1 MVVTRISHRN
11 MKPPVHPPQRF
22 DWQRHFVGIAAIILG
37 IVALVGKFG
46 LGLSD
51 VGAEFM
57 MGSFGKASMVLGLA
71 WLAWP
76 QLLLLKKMPGG
87 GIAIASVLICIVV
100 FIMRPKLLLYFV
112 PLLGSITALLVAIT
126 WVQRNL
132 LPPKR

>member
-1 MVVTRISHRN
+1 
-11 MKPPVHPPQRF
+11 MKSIARPPQPI
-22 DWQRHFVGIAAIILG
+22 DWQRHFVGAAAIILA
-37 IVALVGKFG
+37 VLALVSRYG

-57 MGSFGKASMVLGLA
+57 MGSLGKVSMVLGLA

-76 QLLLLKKMPGG
+76 QLILLKKMPGG

-100 FIMRPKLLLYFV
+100 FIARPKLLLYFV
-112 PLLGSITALLVAIT
+112 PLLGTITALFVAIA
-126 WVQRNL
+126 WIQRNL